1 MNKLMEREKYEQST
15 YENDVNN
22 FAYYNSAYGQSRY
35 TQSYYDNATDNGY
48 YRNDNQNGYQNNYY
62 NQSYDSYDTYSRD
75 YNQNFGAG
83 YRYQDGY
90 AAQANADYAAPQEYS
105 GYYYRDNSEGYVRQN
120 PTMNQSVDNSGKS
133 YSKKKSKLNTKAKML
148 ICVYFFIVAVIATL
162 LIINMAT
169 AGTGAV
175 SASVEEGV
183 TYNEEAMGY
192 AVDADGNV
200 IELQPMENVAE
211 YDYDTNTGGFDNLC
225 DSIAKIFG

>member
-15 YENDVNN
+15 YDNDVNN
-22 FAYYNSAYGQSRY
+22 FAYYDSAYGQSGY
-35 TQSYYDNATDNGY
+35 TQRYYDNATDNGY
-48 YRNDNQNGYQNNYY
+48 YRNDNQNRCQNNNYGQPY
-62 NQSYDSYDTYSRD
+62 GSYDAYSRN
-75 YNQNFGAG
+75 YNQNYNAG

-90 AAQANADYAAPQEYS
+90 ASQPYAGYAQPQEYS
-105 GYYYRDNSEGYVRQN
+105 GYYYRDNGEGYVRQN
-120 PTMNQSVDNSGKS
+120 PTMNQSVENAGKS
-133 YSKKKSKLNTKAKML
+133 NSKKKSKLNAKAKML

-192 AVDADGNV
+192 AVDVYGNV